1 MFSLDHCRLRH
12 MMLRRATIVRRRF
25 CVLSVVV
32 ATLSGSMSIAH
43 AVECRS
49 EKGEGSPWAW
59 RQIDGKRCWYRGKAG
74 MDKKL
79 LQWSAN
85 SGTPETGTRSA
96 ASKTSSTTKG
106 SAGTKTAAAAKN
118 SANKNSSTP
127 ARSPSLING
136 YAEHE
141 SLLYTYWPPLVPP
154 ADVSNERSEATR
166 AKRM

>member
-1 MFSLDHCRLRH
+1 M
-12 MMLRRATIVRRRF
+12 RRGLSAT
-25 CVLSVVV
+25 CVAL
-32 ATLSGSMSIAH
+32 ATLSASIGAAH

-49 EKGEGSPWAW
+49 EKGEGYPWAW

-79 LQWSAN
+79 LQWSAS
-85 SGTPETGTRSA
+85 SGTPAATPRSA
-96 ASKTSSTTKG
+96 AAKSLSTKSST
-106 SAGTKTAAAAKN
+106 AAKSSAATRS
-118 SANKNSSTP
+118 SANKNSRAS
-127 ARSPSLING
+127 ARSPSLISG

-154 ADVSNERSEATR
+154 ADVSNERSDPAR